1 MKKYLFIINP
11 VAGKGKAREV
21 ESLIEETMNKNQMDF
36 EIVRT
41 TEPKEATSIAESFE
55 YDVVVA
61 VGGDGTVNEV
71 VAGLAN
77 KEKRILGIMPVGTG
91 NDFSRNLNIPSDP
104 GQALDLILK
113 GNTNGVEVGESNGH
127 HFLNI
132 SSVGFDV
139 EVLVNIDRIR
149 KVVKGNIGYIL
160 SVIYTLMNF
169 KKKLM
174 TLEIDGRT
182 YNRNLLLL
190 AVGKGKYYGGG
201 MMILPNA
208 KLYDDY
214 LYVCL
219 VKDISNLR
227 ALTLFPLI
235 FKGDHLKFKKYVEIH
250 RAKKIK
256 IINNS
261 SLLLNID
268 GELLK
273 EGDEIIFKLSNKKI
287 QVIS

>member
-11 VAGKGKAREV
+11 VAGKGKADEL
-21 ESLIEETMNKNQMDF
+21 ETLIEELMNKNQKDF
-36 EIVRT
+36 QIVRT
-41 TEPKEATSIAESFE
+41 SEPKEATSIARDSE

-77 KEKRILGIMPVGTG
+77 KNKRILGIMPVGTG
-91 NDFSRNLNIPSDP
+91 NDFSRDLKIPSDP
-104 GQALDLILK
+104 RKALDLIIR
-113 GNTNGVEVGESNGH
+113 GETNEVELGESNGH

-139 EVLVNIDRIR
+139 EVLVNIDKIR
-149 KVVKGNIGYIL
+149 KVVKGNIAYVL
-160 SVIYTLMNF
+160 SVIYTLINY
-169 KKKLM
+169 KKKHV
-174 TLEIDGRT
+174 TLEIDGEI

-208 KLYDDY
+208 DLYDDY
-214 LYVCL
+214 LHICL

-227 ALTLFPLI
+227 VLTLFPVI
-235 FKGDHLKFKKYVEIH
+235 FKGKHLKFKKYVEIY
-250 RAKKIK
+250 RAKRVKV
-256 IINNS
+256 INNS
-261 SLLLNID
+261 SLNLNID
-268 GELLK
+268 GEVL
-273 EGDEIIFKLSNKKI
+273 EQGNEVTFKLSNKKI